1 MSIETSEDLMTNESN
16 AVLITGATGG
26 IGAATVKT
34 LTQQGY
40 EVFAA
45 SHRGG
50 EFELD
55 VTDPQSIQAAI
66 KAVTERLTGG
76 GLRAVVN
83 NAGIIVQG
91 PQELVPAADLQR
103 QFAVNVLGA
112 AEVTKAFLPLL
123 RAGNGRVIN
132 VSAPTARLPIPFAGP
147 IGASKA
153 ALESLSDA
161 LRIELLPWRIP
172 VVVVVPG
179 AVRTEIFAKAGVA
192 AEAAMAAAGPD
203 QVALYQQHLEA
214 LGTAMSKQKMAPPE
228 TVAETIARAVAAPHP
243 KRRYLANSDVRQYM
257 LLARLPAPLRER
269 LLRRVLGL

>member
-1 MSIETSEDLMTNESN
+1 MANEPE
-16 AVLITGATGG
+16 AVLVTGAAGG
-26 IGAATVKT
+26 IGAVTVET
-34 LTQQGY
+34 LTRQGY
-40 EVFAA
+40 EVFATA
-45 SHRGG
+45 HRGG
-50 EFELD
+50 GLELD
-55 VTDPQSIQAAI
+55 VTDPQSVQAAA
-66 KAVTERLTGG
+66 KDVTARLHGR

-91 PQELVPAADLQR
+91 PQELVPATDLHR

-123 RAGNGRVIN
+123 RTGNGRLIN

-179 AVRTEIFAKAGVA
+179 AIQTEIFAKAGVA

-203 QVALYQQHLEA
+203 QVAMYQKQLEA
-214 LGTAMSKQKMAPPE
+214 LGTAMSKQKTAPPE
-228 TVAETIARAVAAPHP
+228 TVARTIARAVAAPHP

-257 LLARLPAPLRER
+257 LLTHLPAALRER
-269 LLRRVLGL
+269 LLRRVLGI

>member
-1 MSIETSEDLMTNESN
+1 MPKESR
-16 AVLITGATGG
+16 AVLVTGAAGG
-26 IGAATVKT
+26 IGAATVKA

-45 SHRGG
+45 THRGG
-50 EFELD
+50 DLEVD
-55 VTDPQSIQAAI
+55 VTDPTSVAALA
-66 KAVTERLTGG
+66 KEVGERVAGR

-103 QFAVNVLGA
+103 QFAVNVFGA

-123 RAGNGRVIN
+123 RVGKGRIIN

-161 LRIELLPWRIP
+161 LRIELQPWGIP
-172 VVVVVPG
+172 VAVVVPG
-179 AVRTEIFAKAGVA
+179 AIQTEIFAKAGVA
-192 AEAAMAAAGPD
+192 AQAALAAAGPD
-203 QVALYQQHLEA
+203 QVALYHKQMEA

-228 TVAETIARAVAAPHP
+228 TVARTIARAVAAPHP
-243 KRRYLANSDVRQYM
+243 KRRYLANSDVRQFM
-257 LLARLPAPLRER
+257 VLARLPAGLRER
-269 LLRRVLGL
+269 LLKRVLGL

>member
-1 MSIETSEDLMTNESN
+1 MTDRSN
-16 AVLITGATGG
+16 AVLITGAAGG
-26 IGAATVKT
+26 IGAATVET

-45 SHRGG
+45 TRRGG
-50 EFELD
+50 ELELD
-55 VTDPQSIQAAI
+55 VTDPASVQAAA
-66 KAVTERLTGG
+66 KEVTARLNGR

-161 LRIELLPWRIP
+161 LRIELLPWDVP

-179 AVRTEIFAKAGVA
+179 AVRTEIFAKAGTA
-192 AEAAMAAAGPD
+192 AEAAMTAAGPD
-203 QVALYQQHLEA
+203 LVALYQKQLDA
-214 LGTAMSKQKMAPPE
+214 IGTAMSNQKMAPPQ
-228 TVAETIARAVAAPHP
+228 TVANTIARAVAAPHP

-257 LLARLPAPLRER
+257 VLAHLPVGLRER
-269 LLRRVLGL
+269 LLRRVLKL